1 MNESIISYVL
11 INAYASI
18 VVAVKASLRGKSVYK
33 YFFLSML
40 FSSVVMYVYLIVTAR
55 KVKTN
60 NY

>member
-1 MNESIISYVL
+1 MIESIIAYVL
-11 INAYASI
+11 INAYVSI
-18 VVAVKASLRGKSVYK
+18 VVAVRASLRGKSVYK